1 MVVYFLWGFVKD
13 QVDEGNPQS
22 IEALKH
28 KIERVIREIQPELW
42 QNGIENFDKRKDV
55 SKRGRDGNFKD
66 IIFHS

>member
-28 KIERVIREIQPELW
+28 KIERVIREIQPEL
-42 QNGIENFDKRKDV
+42 
-55 SKRGRDGNFKD
+55 
-66 IIFHS
+66 